1 MDPARPGPAP
11 APDLV
16 PARPWPR
23 PDPGPGLGLAPVLG
37 PRPVLGPGPG
47 QGWGQDRAGSGSGP
61 GPGPGRDQPRP
72 RPGTRPWPDQLR
84 WKLINFHFW
93 DFRFFPWARKL
104 IIAIEKKAGFR
115 IFTWFRAGWKL
126 TKKKVLLRT
135 VSK

>member
-23 PDPGPGLGLAPVLG
+23 PDPRPGLGLAPVLG

-61 GPGPGRDQPRP
+61 GPGRDQPRP

-84 WKLINFHFW
+84 WKLINSHFW
-93 DFRFFPWARKL
+93 DFRFFPWASKL

-126 TKKKVLLRT
+126 TKNVLLRT
-135 VSK
+135 VLTVLY